1 MHRSFG
7 AAIGLDAY
15 VEALEGRERPLSGR
29 LRCRWA
35 AQALSSAAGLL
46 RFAAHFVAGDR
57 LPGDPA
63 VARADQLWG
72 RLRELLR
79 RRSEY
84 DRWLRDVRGAAWRR
98 PIR

>member
-7 AAIGLDAY
+7 AAIDLDGY
-15 VEALEGRERPLSGR
+15 VEALAGERPSRAER
-29 LRCRWA
+29 LGCRWA
-35 AQALSSAAGLL
+35 SQALSSATRLA
-46 RFAAHFVAGDR
+46 RFAAQFVFGDR

-63 VARADQLWG
+63 VAHADQLWG

-79 RRSEY
+79 QRGAY
-84 DRWLRDVRGAAWRR
+84 DGWLRQVRAAPWRR